1 MKSWLIGFILV
12 VTTFTPAFSQVQ
24 DLAATQDDNGNVV
37 LTWDLPTGQVPI
49 KYVIYRTN
57 SLPLFEKLATLYTA
71 TAKSYTDYYVLPG
84 TYYYAVDAV
93 YSDTS
98 AAAFVSISVVEKTA
112 SIAFTS
118 RPLITAIV
126 NKTYDYPFTVSAPDI
141 DNLKYSFEGSHPD
154 SMVINQYDRRV
165 YWVPRKIGYYP
176 VTLVATDTV
185 NNVSA
190 YQRFAIRVANKPV
203 IIKGTVKSEIGT
215 PLANAEVRLSQTGN
229 GTTFTYTAYTDSS
242 GNFRVENAQAGK
254 YYAYAKS
261 PVFMFSSQWYKNA
274 SSLIDARENNIVQ
287 GDSLELSFILTR
299 NFDAKTTVSGSVVD
313 SNGTAIR
320 NAAVSFIRQRDFLR
334 IGDTTNRSN
343 PYLFSLNEDLQVKA
357 DTVVLTDSNGTFS
370 ARLPLGTKY
379 YILCQHKD
387 FEDRYYDQSANPL
400 EARAIVIDTTS
411 GPITFALPYT
421 NSSDN
426 RITGKVTQQENGK
439 GIPADIVLIQKS
451 VSRGAGGTTTFRF
464 SKSDSSG
471 VFLFS
476 DLPDSALYILLAAP
490 RGAHA
495 PMYYRSSGATR
506 TWSKAD
512 SFYTIGTLQ
521 NLDVQVPA
529 FATEG
534 LGSIWGRVL
543 TFSGNRYIPVTG
555 VLIYAVHSTKGTIE
569 GYAISDSAGWY
580 SIPSLNPN
588 TYTVYADKPGYVST
602 SNPNIVLSY
611 SGSSDP
617 TRIQEVN
624 FYLVPTPR
632 ISSTGKD
639 IIPGTLTLHQNF
651 PNPFNPTTVISF
663 TLPRREFV
671 TLSVYSAYGQVVK
684 TLVSKEQP
692 AGTYEIEFDASNLP
706 SGVYIYQLKTKNR
719 ILTKRMILA
728 K

>member
-1 MKSWLIGFILV
+1 MI
-12 VTTFTPAFSQVQ
+12 PAYAQVRN
-24 DLAATQDDNGNVV
+24 LAATQDNDGNVV
-37 LTWDLPTGQVPI
+37 LSWDLPDGQVPI

-57 SLPLFEKLATLYTA
+57 SLPLFEKLATLYSA
-71 TAKSYTDYYVLPG
+71 TTKAYTDYYVAPG

-98 AAAFVSISVVEKTA
+98 AAAFVSIAVVEKTA

-118 RPLITAIV
+118 HPLITVAV
-126 NKTYDYPFTVSAPDI
+126 NETYDYPFTISAPKL
-141 DNLKYSFEGSHPD
+141 DNLKYSFEGSYPD

-176 VTLVATDTV
+176 ITLVATDTV

-203 IIKGTVKSEIGT
+203 IIKGSVKSEIGT
-215 PLANAEVRLSQTGN
+215 PMRKAEVRLSQTGN
-229 GTTFTYTAYTDSS
+229 GTTFTYTTCTDSA

-254 YYAYAKS
+254 YYAYVKS
-261 PVFMFSSQWYKNA
+261 PVFTFTSQWYKNA
-274 SSLIDARENNIVQ
+274 SSLIDARENNVLQ

-299 NFDAKTTVSGSVVD
+299 NFDAKTVISGSVVD
-313 SNGTAIR
+313 SNGTPIPDAAI
-320 NAAVSFIRQRDFLR
+320 SFIRQRDFLH

-343 PYLFSLNEDLQVKA
+343 PYLFSLNENLVAKA
-357 DTVVLTDSNGTFS
+357 DTVVFTDSSGAFS

-379 YILCQHKD
+379 YILCQHRD
-387 FEDRYYDQSANPL
+387 FEDRYYRQAANPL
-400 EARAIVIDTTS
+400 EARAVVIDSTS
-411 GPITFALPYT
+411 GPFTFTLPSP

-451 VSRGAGGTTTFRF
+451 VTRGAGGTTTFRF
-464 SKSDSSG
+464 STSDSSG
-471 VFLFS
+471 VFLFN

-521 NLDVQVPA
+521 NLNVQVPA

-543 TFSGNRYIPVTG
+543 TFSGNRYIPVAG
-555 VLIYAVHSTKGTIE
+555 VLIYAVHSTKGTIQ

-588 TYTVYADKPGYVST
+588 TYTVYADKPGFVST

-632 ISSTGKD
+632 IATGTDKD
-639 IIPGTLTLHQNF
+639 VVPGELSLSQNF
-651 PNPFNPTTVISF
+651 PNPFNPTTRISF
-663 TLPRREFV
+663 TLPKREFV
-671 TLSVYSAYGQVVK
+671 TLNVYSAYGQVVK

-692 AGTYEIEFDASNLP
+692 AGTYEVEFDAGNLP
-706 SGVYIYQLKTKNR
+706 SGVYIYQLKTSNR
-719 ILTKRMILA
+719 ILTRRMILT